1 MNRGKQRRIAARMR
15 SYNGIHTPF
24 TVSTMARYYRVRTR
38 TILRIGERAGLFGVR
53 QMAHPRWHRMSD
65 VWGFDDSRGYQ
76 IVSELAP

>member
-1 MNRGKQRRIAARMR
+1 MNGGKQRRIAARMR

-38 TILRIGERAGLFGVR
+38 TILRIGERAGLFRVR
-53 QMAHPRWHRMSD
+53 QVAHLRRYCMSD
-65 VWGFDDSRGYQ
+65 VWGLDDGRRYQ